1 MRLQP
6 IIYTTDMPAA
16 VAWYSTVLGGEP
28 TYTSDTWTSFEVA
41 GATLGVHRVEALPER
56 GRIELSLV
64 ATEALQEVLA
74 RVTAAGIE
82 PVRGI
87 ADETFGR
94 SFVLEDPDG
103 SPVQVNE
110 HD

>member
-16 VAWYSTVLGGEP
+16 VAWYSTVLGSEP
-28 TYTSDTWTSFEVA
+28 TYTSDMWSSFEVA
-41 GATLGVHRVEALPER
+41 GATLGVHRVETLPDR
-56 GRIELSLV
+56 GRVELSLV
-64 ATEALQEVLA
+64 ATEALHDVLA

-82 PVRGI
+82 PLRGI

>member
-16 VAWYSTVLGGEP
+16 VAWYSTVLGSEP
-28 TYTSDTWTSFEVA
+28 TYTSDMWSSFEVA
-41 GATLGVHRVEALPER
+41 GATLGVHRVETLPDR
-56 GRIELSLV
+56 GRVELSLV
-64 ATEALQEVLA
+64 ATEALHDVLA
-74 RVTAAGIE
+74 RVTAAGI
-82 PVRGI
+82 
-87 ADETFGR
+87 
-94 SFVLEDPDG
+94 EDPDG

>member
-6 IIYTTDMPAA
+6 IIYTTDMLAA
-16 VAWYSTVLGGEP
+16 VAWYSTVLGSEP
-28 TYTSDTWTSFEVA
+28 TYTSDMWSSFEVA
-41 GATLGVHRVEALPER
+41 GATLGVHRVETLPDR
-56 GRIELSLV
+56 GRVELSLV
-64 ATEALQEVLA
+64 ATEALHDVLA

-82 PVRGI
+82 PLRGI

>member
-6 IIYTTDMPAA
+6 IIYTTDVPAA
-16 VAWYSTVLGGEP
+16 VAWYSTVLGSEP
-28 TYTSDTWTSFEVA
+28 TYSSEMWSSFEVA
-41 GATLGVHRVEALPER
+41 GATLGVHRVETLSDR
-56 GRIELSLV
+56 GRVELSLV

-82 PVRGI
+82 PLRGI

-94 SFVLEDPDG
+94 SLVLEDPDG
-103 SPVQVNE
+103 STVQVNE

>member
-6 IIYTTDMPAA
+6 IIYTTDMRAA
-16 VAWYSTVLGGEP
+16 VAWYSAVLGSEP
-28 TYTSDTWTSFEVA
+28 TYTSDVWSSFEVA
-41 GATLGVHRVEALPER
+41 GATLAVHSVETLFDR
-56 GRIELSLV
+56 GRVELSLV
-64 ATEALQEVLA
+64 ATEALQDVLA

-94 SFVLEDPDG
+94 SFVLADPDG